1 MLKTPYLD
9 RIVSRETLN
18 KIEKYCDF
26 LIKYNKKLNLISK
39 STENIIMSR
48 HIEDS
53 SQLLKYI
60 NSEDKNI
67 LDIGSG
73 AGFPGIVMY
82 IVKNDLNLDFKL
94 DIVEK
99 SSKKCTYL
107 QELCKFLE
115 IDVVIHNHDVKNL
128 EKKNYTTLVSRAFK
142 PLDSFLHILDMSN
155 IKFNKI
161 LLLKGQ
167 SYNTELTEAEKHWEI
182 KCDTHD
188 SVTNPGSKVLVI
200 NSVKKI

>member
-9 RIVSRETLN
+9 RIVSRETLK

-26 LIKYNKKLNLISK
+26 LIEYNKKLNLISK
-39 STENIIMSR
+39 STENMIMSR

-60 NSEDKNI
+60 KSGDKNI

-82 IVKNDLNLDFKL
+82 IIKNDLNIEFKL

-107 QELCKFLE
+107 QELCEFME

-155 IKFNKI
+155 ITFNKI

-182 KCDTHD
+182 KCDTHE

>member
-9 RIVSRETLN
+9 RIVSRETLK

-26 LIKYNKKLNLISK
+26 LIEYNKKLNLISK

-60 NSEDKNI
+60 DSGDKNI

-82 IVKNDLNLDFKL
+82 IIKNDLNLEFKL

-167 SYNTELTEAEKHWEI
+167 SYNIELTEAKKHWEI
-182 KCDTHD
+182 KCDTHE

>member
-9 RIVSRETLN
+9 RIVSHETLN

-60 NSEDKNI
+60 SSEDKNI

>member
-9 RIVSRETLN
+9 RIVSRETLK
-18 KIEKYCDF
+18 KIERYCDF
-26 LIKYNKKLNLISK
+26 LIEYNKKLNLISK

-82 IVKNDLNLDFKL
+82 IIKNDLNLDFKL

-155 IKFNKI
+155 ITFNKI

-167 SYNTELTEAEKHWEI
+167 SYKTELTEAEKHWEI
-182 KCDTHD
+182 KCDTHE

>member
-1 MLKTPYLD
+1 MLKTTYLD
-9 RIVSRETLN
+9 RIVSRETLK

-26 LIKYNKKLNLISK
+26 LIEYNKKLNLISK

-60 NSEDKNI
+60 DSGDKNI

-82 IVKNDLNLDFKL
+82 IIKNDLNLEFKL

-142 PLDSFLHILDMSN
+142 PLDSFLDILDMSN
-155 IKFNKI
+155 ITFNKI

-167 SYNTELTEAEKHWEI
+167 SYNTELSEAEKHWEI
-182 KCDTHD
+182 KCDTHE

-200 NSVKKI
+200 NSVKRI

>member
-1 MLKTPYLD
+1 MLKTTYLD
-9 RIVSRETLN
+9 RIVSRETLK
-18 KIEKYCDF
+18 KIHKYCDF
-26 LIKYNKKLNLISK
+26 LIKYNKNLNLISK

-60 NSEDKNI
+60 KSEDKSI

-82 IVKNDLNLDFKL
+82 IIKNDLNIDFKL

-107 QELCKFLE
+107 QELCEFLE

-128 EKKNYTTLVSRAFK
+128 EKKDYTTLVSRAFK

-155 IKFNKI
+155 IRFNKI

-167 SYNTELTEAEKHWEI
+167 SYNTELTEAKKHWEI
-182 KCDTHD
+182 KCDTHE

>member
-9 RIVSRETLN
+9 RIVSRETSK

-60 NSEDKNI
+60 SSEDKNI

-182 KCDTHD
+182 KCDKHD

>member
-1 MLKTPYLD
+1 MIKTTYLD
-9 RIVSRETLN
+9 SIVSRETLK
-18 KIEKYCDF
+18 KIHKYCDF
-26 LIKYNKKLNLISK
+26 LIKYNKNLNLISK
-39 STENIIMSR
+39 STEEIIMSR

-53 SQLLKYI
+53 AQLLKYI
-60 NSEDKNI
+60 DDDDKNI

-82 IVKNDLNLDFKL
+82 LLKNDIKINFGL

-107 QELCKFLE
+107 NDLCNFLE
-115 IDVVIHNHDVKNL
+115 IDVSIHNYDVREL
-128 EKKNYTTLVSRAFK
+128 HKKDYTTLVSRAFK
-142 PLDSFLHILDMSN
+142 PLNLFLCIIEMSN

-167 SYNTELTEAEKHWEI
+167 SYQAEIEEAMKHWEI
-182 KCDTHD
+182 NCDTHE

>member
-182 KCDTHD
+182 KCDKHD
-188 SVTNPGSKVLVI
+188 SVTNLGSKVLVI

>member
-9 RIVSRETLN
+9 RIVSRETLK

-26 LIKYNKKLNLISK
+26 LIEYNKKLNLISK
-39 STENIIMSR
+39 STENIITSR

-60 NSEDKNI
+60 KSEDKNI

-82 IVKNDLNLDFKL
+82 IIKNDLNLDFKL

-155 IKFNKI
+155 ITFNKI

-182 KCDTHD
+182 KCDTHE
-188 SVTNPGSKVLVI
+188 SITNPGSKVLVI

>member
-9 RIVSRETLN
+9 RIVSRETLK

-26 LIKYNKKLNLISK
+26 LIEYNKKLNLISK

-60 NSEDKNI
+60 KSEDKNI

-82 IVKNDLNLDFKL
+82 IIKNDLNLDFNL

-155 IKFNKI
+155 ITFNKI

-182 KCDTHD
+182 KCDTHE
-188 SVTNPGSKVLVI
+188 SITNPGSKVLVI

>member
-182 KCDTHD
+182 KCDKHD

>member
-60 NSEDKNI
+60 SSEDKNI

>member
-1 MLKTPYLD
+1 MLKTTYLD
-9 RIVSRETLN
+9 RIVSRETLK

-26 LIKYNKKLNLISK
+26 LIKYNKNLNLISK

-60 NSEDKNI
+60 KSEDKSI

-82 IVKNDLNLDFKL
+82 IIKNDLNIDFKL

-107 QELCKFLE
+107 HELCKFLE

-128 EKKNYTTLVSRAFK
+128 EKKDYTTLVSRAFK

-155 IKFNKI
+155 IRFNKI

-167 SYNTELTEAEKHWEI
+167 SYNTELTEAKKHWEI
-182 KCDTHD
+182 KYDTHE

>member
-9 RIVSRETLN
+9 RIVSRETSK

-39 STENIIMSR
+39 STENVIMSR

>member
-1 MLKTPYLD
+1 
-9 RIVSRETLN
+9 
-18 KIEKYCDF
+18 
-26 LIKYNKKLNLISK
+26 
-39 STENIIMSR
+39 MSR
-48 HIEDS
+48 HIEES